1 MLAYHLFDH
10 ACIYGSINSIH
21 MYTQIIIIIIII
33 NQQQSMKGVSN
44 LILLGCICAYILIT
58 LSISVCWS

>member
-21 MYTQIIIIIIII
+21 MYTQIIIIIII
-33 NQQQSMKGVSN
+33 NQ
-44 LILLGCICAYILIT
+44 LDTIT
-58 LSISVCWS
+58 VNERCF